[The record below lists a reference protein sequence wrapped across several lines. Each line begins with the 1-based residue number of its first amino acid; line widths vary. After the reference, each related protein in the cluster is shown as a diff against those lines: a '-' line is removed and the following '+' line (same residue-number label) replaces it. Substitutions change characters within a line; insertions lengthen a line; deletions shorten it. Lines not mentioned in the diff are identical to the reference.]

1 MRFLTSLFILL
12 MVFTLSRALVR
23 FLPGDPIST
32 LLAETGSNLT
42 AETLSHEL
50 GLDRPFFSALVQDL
64 KNAAHFD
71 FGRSLISREP
81 IAPILWKRFK
91 NTLLLATIAFA
102 LTAVISLSLG
112 LLAAEPSL
120 GTPARLADR
129 ACTLLGAVTS
139 ALPTPWIGPIFAYLF
154 AFYWPIFPLGNHWA
168 LPAIV
173 LSINLS
179 GLWSRLIRERVREVL
194 RFGSARGAR
203 ARGISEVQ
211 VLLKYGLS
219 PAAGALV
226 GFLGTQFGA
235 VLTGAF
241 VTEIIFDWPGMG
253 SFFID
258 AVLKRDYPTLEA
270 CVLFGATACLFGTWA
285 GDLARWA
292 LDPRVRHEK
301 STG

>member
-1 MRFLTSLFILL
+1 MRFLTSLCILL
-12 MVFTLSRALVR
+12 LVFSLSRALVR

-32 LLAETGSNLT
+32 LLAETGNTLT
-42 AETLSHEL
+42 AETLSQEL
-50 GLDRPFFSALVQDL
+50 GLDRPFFPALWQDL
-64 KNAAHFD
+64 KKAAHLD
-71 FGRSLISREP
+71 LGRSLISREP
-81 IAPILWKRFK
+81 IAPILWRRFK

-102 LTAVISLSLG
+102 LTAIASLTLG
-112 LLAAEPSL
+112 LLAAEPAL
-120 GTPARLADR
+120 GTLARVADR
-129 ACTLLGAVTS
+129 ACTLLGAITS

-168 LPAIV
+168 LPALI
-173 LSINLS
+173 LSINLT

-203 ARGISEVQ
+203 ARGISEPQ
-211 VLLKYGLS
+211 VLLKYGLA

-270 CVLFGATACLFGTWA
+270 CVLFGATTSLLGTWA
-285 GDLARWA
+285 GDFARWA
-292 LDPRVRHEK
+292 LDPREREEGK
-301 STG
+301 A